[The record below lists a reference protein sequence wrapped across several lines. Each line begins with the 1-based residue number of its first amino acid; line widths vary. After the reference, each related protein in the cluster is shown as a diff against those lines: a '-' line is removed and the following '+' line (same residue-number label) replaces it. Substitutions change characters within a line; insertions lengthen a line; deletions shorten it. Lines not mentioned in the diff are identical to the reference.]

1 MKKKNV
7 LVMALSLALIAVI
20 AVSGTLAYFT
30 DKTDTKTNTFVTGKV
45 DIDLHDESDDP
56 HAIVRPEGL
65 TYSNIVPG
73 DTLNKEVYVTVKE
86 LSSASRVA
94 IRLSFKNLSE
104 TEFPRVNEM
113 QELVRAAM
121 EKAGTTNDW
130 TCYPAEDGTED
141 LIFVA
146 KNITEAESTKV
157 QTLNLFNEIKI
168 PATWGNEYAGTAFS
182 ITASAYAIQADNVDE
197 ATFVKMINGQA
208 ISVDGVEQVVPFEKV
223 G

>member
-30 DKTDTKTNTFVTGKV
+30 DKTDAKVNTFTTGKV
-45 DIDLHDESDDP
+45 DIELHDESNDQ
-56 HAIVRPEGL
+56 HASIHANGL
-65 TYSNIVPG
+65 YYSEIVPG
-73 DTLNKEVYVTVKE
+73 DSLNKEVYVTVKE

-94 IRLSFKNLSE
+94 IRLAFDNLSN

-113 QELVRAAM
+113 KELVYAAM
-121 EKAGTTNDW
+121 ENAGTTNDW

-146 KNITEAESTKV
+146 KNVTENQSTDV
-157 QTLNLFNEIKI
+157 QTLKLFDTIKI
-168 PATWGNEYAGTAFS
+168 PASWGNAYADAAFS

-197 ATFVKMINGQA
+197 ATFVKMINGQP
-208 ISVDGVEQVVPFEKV
+208 ITVDGIEQKVEFEQVR
-223 G
+223 